1 MKLDRAGYPFIAG
14 TLIPAALLLAR
25 RRTGLGLPLLG
36 LAGFMAFFFR
46 DPDRYPPQH
55 EDIVVSPADGQVVY
69 AGPGEMGVAPAG
81 EWHQVSIFL
90 SPLDVHVN
98 RVPYGGEVTRIAY
111 TPGQFLPAYDDRA
124 AAENE
129 RTEMWVRQGD
139 RTVVS
144 RQVVGVLARRIVCRA
159 QVGDEVVTGE
169 RFGVMK
175 FGSRMDVFV
184 PRDCRVLVRTGDR
197 VRGGESVIARWS

>member
-36 LAGFMAFFFR
+36 LAGFMTFFFR
-46 DPDRYPPQH
+46 DPERYPPQH
-55 EDIVVSPADGQVVY
+55 PDMVVSPADGRVVFS
-69 AGPGEMGVAPAG
+69 GPGEPGVAPPG
-81 EWHQVSIFL
+81 DWQQISIFL
-90 SPLDVHVN
+90 SPTDVHVN
-98 RVPYGGEVTRIAY
+98 RVPFGGEVTRIAY
-111 TPGQFLPAYDDRA
+111 TPGAFLAAYDDRA
-124 AAENE
+124 AAQNE
-129 RTEMWVRQGD
+129 RTEMWVSRGD

-159 QVGDEVVTGE
+159 RVGDTLVTGE

-184 PRDCRVLVRTGDR
+184 PTDCQVLVRTGDR

>member
-1 MKLDRAGYPFIAG
+1 MRLDRAGYPFIAG

-36 LAGFMAFFFR
+36 LAGFMTFFFR
-46 DPDRYPPQH
+46 DPERYPPQH
-55 EDIVVSPADGQVVY
+55 PDIVVAPADGQVVY
-69 AGPGEMGVAPAG
+69 AGPGERGVAPAG
-81 EWHQVSIFL
+81 DWQQASIFL
-90 SPLDVHVN
+90 S
-98 RVPYGGEVTRIAY
+98 RIAR
-111 TPGQFLPAYDDRA
+111 TPGRFLPAYDDRA

-129 RTEMWVRQGD
+129 RTEMWVRRGD

-169 RFGVMK
+169 RYGVMK

-184 PRDCRVLVRTGDR
+184 PRDCRLLVRTGDR

>member
-14 TLIPAALLLAR
+14 ALLPAALLLAR

-36 LAGFMAFFFR
+36 VAGFMAFFFR
-46 DPDRYPPQH
+46 DPERYPPQH
-55 EDIVVSPADGQVVY
+55 PDIVVSPADGRVVF
-69 AGPGEMGVAPAG
+69 AGAGEPGVAPPG
-81 EWHQVSIFL
+81 TWQQVSIFL
-90 SPLDVHVN
+90 SPMDVHIN
-98 RVPYGGEVTRIAY
+98 RVPFGGDVTRIAHV
-111 TPGQFLPAYDDRA
+111 PGQFLPAYDNRA
-124 AAENE
+124 AGENE
-129 RTEMWVRQGD
+129 RTEMWVRRGD

-169 RFGVMK
+169 RYGLMK

-184 PRDCRVLVRTGDR
+184 PAECRVLVRAGDR

>member
-14 TLIPAALLLAR
+14 ALLPAAVLLAR
-25 RRTGLGLPLLG
+25 RRTGVGLPLLG
-36 LAGFMAFFFR
+36 VAAFMTFFFR

-55 EDIVVSPADGQVVY
+55 PDIVVAPADGRVVY
-69 AGPGEMGVAPAG
+69 AGPGEPGVAPPG
-81 EWHQVSIFL
+81 DWDQVSIFL

-98 RVPYGGEVTRIAY
+98 RVPFGGSVTRIAY

-124 AAENE
+124 AADNE
-129 RTEMWVRQGD
+129 RTEMWVQSGD

-144 RQVVGVLARRIVCRA
+144 RQVVGLLARRIVCRA

-184 PRDCRVLVRTGDR
+184 PRGCRVLVRVGDR